1 MADQLGAIPATNDL
15 PCYRG
20 ELDICASATGS
31 THRRATLIKVNVWV
45 ACERVSREYN
55 GPRYQLIWRKYSVKP
70 SLAEQQRRVLM
81 KPLTADAE
89 CIALSR
95 RILRRDAILRCTID
109 NPREAIMS
117 FKVRA

>member
-1 MADQLGAIPATNDL
+1 
-15 PCYRG
+15 
-20 ELDICASATGS
+20 
-31 THRRATLIKVNVWV
+31 
-45 ACERVSREYN
+45 
-55 GPRYQLIWRKYSVKP
+55 
-70 SLAEQQRRVLM
+70 M